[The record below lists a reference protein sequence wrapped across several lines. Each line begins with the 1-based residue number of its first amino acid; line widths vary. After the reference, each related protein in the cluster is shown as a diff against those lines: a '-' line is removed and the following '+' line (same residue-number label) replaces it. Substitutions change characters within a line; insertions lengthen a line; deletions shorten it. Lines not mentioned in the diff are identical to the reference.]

1 VAFFSLHL
9 SRSLVYNMFMI
20 SFNIDLRDI
29 ELLKKNYEEIVIV
42 PFIVVG

>member
-1 VAFFSLHL
+1 
-9 SRSLVYNMFMI
+9 MFMI

-29 ELLKKNYEEIVIV
+29 ELLNKNYEEIVIV